1 MIIAI
6 YVITFSLS
14 MLALWLLKRGDRY
27 QNSAKALAQQVVAYR
42 EANLALKQTPVE
54 KSLTQAKVKAQDTPK
69 RVSGAQ
75 LRRMAEKNNAD
86 TMASLQ
92 ERPNSE
98 ILKEQENA

>member
-1 MIIAI
+1 MITTLYMIVIALLI
-6 YVITFSLS
+6 W
-14 MLALWLLKRGDRY
+14 AAWLKNELGRY
-27 QNSAKALAQQVVAYR
+27 QKSAKVLAQQVVAYR
-42 EANLALKQTPVE
+42 EANLALKQTAVE
-54 KSLTQAKVKAQDTPK
+54 KSLTQAKARAQDTPK

-98 ILKEQENA
+98 ILKEQEYG